1 MACLIRPFIRRAT
14 APIPQTRKEGKK
26 EGFCC
31 GYTTRYPS
39 PPPHGFVFSRIVN
52 LVAIVRNWQR
62 VSITII
68 ISRGNVVELE
78 SRRKVCPRVKN
89 QARNFLRGVII
100 NFFLLKIARMIWKIV
115 NRERI
120 FFFKFFINLRILRMF
135 SNGGIVFNREINKS
149 ITRLR

>member
-1 MACLIRPFIRRAT
+1 MLNQAIYSSCNGPHPPDEERG
-14 APIPQTRKEGKK
+14 KEGRFLLRIYN
-26 EGFCC
+26 EV
-31 GYTTRYPS
+31 S
-39 PPPHGFVFSRIVN
+39 LPPPHGFVFSRIVN

-68 ISRGNVVELE
+68 INRGNVVELE